1 MVDRSDLMILYVEHP
16 SGGAYQTFR
25 YVQNQGENLSIWL
38 LKNSQSPRGRRNHGE
53 KTKHIYSSYCSDF
66 IDCSCI
72 LVGKI
77 KPTDTASSDIDKM
90 VQRVENAL
98 GDDFKKQS
106 KTEVAATLVYG
117 NGEEDANIN
126 YHILKTTYYEADPN
140 EITGLNIDALNVLFN
155 PESANSCEQ
164 MKIQDWDAAL
174 YKTKSRG
181 YLCWTDSPE
190 VSYVLEYNPQ
200 TIADEE
206 IIKMAESAE
215 PYEK

>member
-1 MVDRSDLMILYVEHP
+1 M
-16 SGGAYQTFR
+16 G
-25 YVQNQGENLSIWL
+25 
-38 LKNSQSPRGRRNHGE
+38 KRRNL
-53 KTKHIYSSYCSDF
+53 F
-66 IDCSCI
+66 IPVIVVI
-72 LVGKI
+72 LLIAVAFWLIKL
-77 KPTDTASSDIDKM
+77 KPTDTASSDVDEM

-164 MKIQDWDAAL
+164 MKIRTGMPHFIKQRAVAIYAGRILRKSAMFWNIIRKQSL
-174 YKTKSRG
+174 MKKSLKWLKVQNHTKNKKRK
-181 YLCWTDSPE
+181 P
-190 VSYVLEYNPQ
+190 
-200 TIADEE
+200 
-206 IIKMAESAE
+206 
-215 PYEK
+215 

>member
-1 MVDRSDLMILYVEHP
+1 MGRKRNLFIPAVVGVLLIAVAFWLVKAKSANTIPSDVDE
-16 SGGAYQTFR
+16 
-25 YVQNQGENLSIWL
+25 
-38 LKNSQSPRGRRNHGE
+38 
-53 KTKHIYSSYCSDF
+53 
-66 IDCSCI
+66 
-72 LVGKI
+72 
-77 KPTDTASSDIDKM
+77 M

-117 NGEEDANIN
+117 NGEEDENIN

-140 EITGLNIDALNVLFN
+140 EITGLNVDALNVLFN

-181 YLCWTDSPE
+181 YLCWTDSSE

>member
-1 MVDRSDLMILYVEHP
+1 MGKKRNLFIPVIVVILLIAV
-16 SGGAYQTFR
+16 AF
-25 YVQNQGENLSIWL
+25 WL
-38 LKNSQSPRGRRNHGE
+38 VKL
-53 KTKHIYSSYCSDF
+53 
-66 IDCSCI
+66 
-72 LVGKI
+72 
-77 KPTDTASSDIDKM
+77 KPTDTASSDVDEM

-164 MKIQDWDAAL
+164 MKIQDWNAAL
-174 YKTKSRG
+174 YKTNSRG

-190 VSYVLEYNPQ
+190 VSYVLLYVYLLNG
-200 TIADEE
+200 
-206 IIKMAESAE
+206 
-215 PYEK
+215 

>member
-1 MVDRSDLMILYVEHP
+1 M
-16 SGGAYQTFR
+16 G
-25 YVQNQGENLSIWL
+25 
-38 LKNSQSPRGRRNHGE
+38 KRRNL
-53 KTKHIYSSYCSDF
+53 F
-66 IDCSCI
+66 IPVIVVI
-72 LVGKI
+72 LLIAVAFWLVKL
-77 KPTDTASSDIDKM
+77 KPTNTASSDVDEM

-140 EITGLNIDALNVLFN
+140 EITGLNVDALNVLFN

-200 TIADEE
+200 TISDEE

>member
-1 MVDRSDLMILYVEHP
+1 MSK
-16 SGGAYQTFR
+16 
-25 YVQNQGENLSIWL
+25 NQGKNLSIWL
-38 LKNSQSPRGRRNHGE
+38 LKNSQSARGRSKRQEEPWGKRNL
-53 KTKHIYSSYCSDF
+53 F
-66 IDCSCI
+66 IPVIVVI
-72 LVGKI
+72 LLIAVAFWLVKL
-77 KPTDTASSDIDKM
+77 KPTDTASSDVDEM

-164 MKIQDWDAAL
+164 MKIQDWNAAL
-174 YKTKSRG
+174 YKTNSRG

>member
-1 MVDRSDLMILYVEHP
+1 MGKRKNLFIPVIVVILLIAV
-16 SGGAYQTFR
+16 AFR
-25 YVQNQGENLSIWL
+25 
-38 LKNSQSPRGRRNHGE
+38 
-53 KTKHIYSSYCSDF
+53 
-66 IDCSCI
+66 
-72 LVGKI
+72 LVKL
-77 KPTDTASSDIDKM
+77 KPTDTASSDVDEM

-98 GDDFKKQS
+98 GDDFKKES
-106 KTEVAATLVYG
+106 KTEVTATLVYG

-140 EITGLNIDALNVLFN
+140 EITGLNVDALNILFN
-155 PESANSCEQ
+155 PKSANSYEE

-200 TIADEE
+200 TITDEE
-206 IIKMAESAE
+206 IIKMAQSPK
-215 PYEK
+215 PYEE

>member
-1 MVDRSDLMILYVEHP
+1 MGKKRNLFIPVIVVILLIAV
-16 SGGAYQTFR
+16 AF
-25 YVQNQGENLSIWL
+25 WL
-38 LKNSQSPRGRRNHGE
+38 VKL
-53 KTKHIYSSYCSDF
+53 
-66 IDCSCI
+66 
-72 LVGKI
+72 
-77 KPTDTASSDIDKM
+77 KPTDTASSDVDEM
-90 VQRVENAL
+90 VQRVENAF

-155 PESANSCEQ
+155 PESANSCQQ
-164 MKIQDWDAAL
+164 MKIQDWDASL

>member
-1 MVDRSDLMILYVEHP
+1 M
-16 SGGAYQTFR
+16 G
-25 YVQNQGENLSIWL
+25 
-38 LKNSQSPRGRRNHGE
+38 KRRNL
-53 KTKHIYSSYCSDF
+53 F
-66 IDCSCI
+66 IPVIVVI
-72 LVGKI
+72 LLIAVAFWLIKL
-77 KPTDTASSDIDKM
+77 KPTDTASSDVDEM

-117 NGEEDANIN
+117 NGKKEENIN

-140 EITGLNIDALNVLFN
+140 EITGLNVDALNVLFN

-181 YLCWTDSPE
+181 YLIMHNAARLTLPE
-190 VSYVLEYNPQ
+190 DLSKKKSGTPMSAAAPKQMSCRFVKLKNTLDFTLVRSRGTGIYAAKQ
-200 TIADEE
+200 T
-206 IIKMAESAE
+206 
-215 PYEK
+215 PPLC

>member
-1 MVDRSDLMILYVEHP
+1 MGRKRNLLISGIVIILLLAAVFWFVKSKSVNTTSPDVDEIVQAVE
-16 SGGAYQTFR
+16 
-25 YVQNQGENLSIWL
+25 
-38 LKNSQSPRGRRNHGE
+38 K
-53 KTKHIYSSYCSDF
+53 
-66 IDCSCI
+66 
-72 LVGKI
+72 
-77 KPTDTASSDIDKM
+77 
-90 VQRVENAL
+90 AL
-98 GDDFKKQS
+98 DDDFKKQS
-106 KTEVAATLVYG
+106 KTEVVATLVYG
-117 NGEEDANIN
+117 NEKKEESIN

-140 EITGLNIDALNVLFN
+140 EITGLNVDAFKVLFN
-155 PESANSCEQ
+155 PESASSCEQ
-164 MKIQDWDAAL
+164 MKIQNWDAAL

>member
-1 MVDRSDLMILYVEHP
+1 M
-16 SGGAYQTFR
+16 
-25 YVQNQGENLSIWL
+25 
-38 LKNSQSPRGRRNHGE
+38 
-53 KTKHIYSSYCSDF
+53 
-66 IDCSCI
+66 
-72 LVGKI
+72 
-77 KPTDTASSDIDKM
+77 
-90 VQRVENAL
+90 
-98 GDDFKKQS
+98 
-106 KTEVAATLVYG
+106 YG

-164 MKIQDWDAAL
+164 MKIQDWNAAL
-174 YKTKSRG
+174 YKTNSRG